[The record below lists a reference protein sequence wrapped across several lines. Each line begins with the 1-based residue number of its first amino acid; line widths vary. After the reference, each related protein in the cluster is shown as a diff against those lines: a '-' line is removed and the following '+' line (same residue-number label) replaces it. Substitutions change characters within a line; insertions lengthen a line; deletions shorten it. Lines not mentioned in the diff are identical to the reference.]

1 MKKKFSRSLYN
12 MADKTAKDIISNHLK
27 SEGHLIVNS
36 KENYYADIET
46 TKDGES
52 FFHEAEMKY
61 SWKGKWPEHWS
72 EIRIPSRK
80 KRLLDKYN
88 EDDLTFYVIS
98 SDGENFWKI
107 PADVVR
113 SSEVKEASN
122 RYLDKGET
130 FYHIQTNQ
138 AQLY

>member
-1 MKKKFSRSLYN
+1 
-12 MADKTAKDIISNHLK
+12 MADKTAKDIISIYLQR
-27 SEGHLIVNS
+27 EGHSIVNS

-61 SWKGKWPEHWS
+61 SWKGKWPDHWS
-72 EIRIPSRK
+72 EIRIPARK
-80 KRLLDKYN
+80 KRLLDKYS
-88 EDDLTFYVIS
+88 EDHLT
-98 SDGENFWKI
+98 FWKI
-107 PADVVR
+107 PSDVVR

>member
-12 MADKTAKDIISNHLK
+12 MADKTAKDVISSYLK
-27 SEGHLIVNS
+27 SEGHSIVNS

-46 TKDGES
+46 TKNGGS
-52 FFHEAEMKY
+52 FFHEAEMKF

-80 KRLLDKYN
+80 KRLLDKYD
-88 EDDLTFYVIS
+88 EEDLTFYVIS
-98 SDGENFWKI
+98 ADGENFWRI

-130 FYHIQTNQ
+130 FYHISVDN
-138 AQLY
+138 AELY